1 MSESPTGD
9 VPVEN
14 PQHASAPETPNRA
27 APETRED
34 TPDLTGAVPAQ
45 GEPRDDPDA
54 DGEDRF
60 DAG

>member
-1 MSESPTGD
+1 MSESTAGD

-14 PQHASAPETPNRA
+14 PQHASAPEAPDRA

-34 TPDLTGAVPAQ
+34 TPDLTGAVPPE
-45 GEPRDDPDA
+45 GPDPDA